1 MKVSDE
7 SQMSN
12 YIVYQR
18 NKPTAYALWCFCF
31 FSVCGIHRFYARRY
45 VSGVL
50 YLCTLGFFGLGQ
62 FLDLLL
68 IPNMIDEE
76 NLKTKALYGYQPNQG
91 SFYQT
96 PESIVVNLPRS
107 QPPEVKTDATANQPS
122 QEKKEE
128 QDLDRAILRTVKE
141 SQGATLAEIFLE
153 VSGEYEEIEA
163 RVEYLMSKNLLIVDN
178 RPDDGAVIY
187 KLN

>member
-1 MKVSDE
+1 MKTSDE

-18 NKPTAYALWCFCF
+18 NKPTAYALWCFCL

-45 VSGVL
+45 LSGVI
-50 YLCTLGFFGLGQ
+50 YLLTWGFFGLGQ
-62 FLDLLL
+62 FMDLFL
-68 IPNMIDEE
+68 IPNMVDEE
-76 NLKTKALYGYQPNQG
+76 NLKMKALYGYQPNQA

-107 QPPEVKTDATANQPS
+107 QPPEVNSEVTEKQYFTERQ
-122 QEKKEE
+122 QEP
-128 QDLDRAILRTVKE
+128 DLDRAILRTVKDA
-141 SQGATLAEIFLE
+141 QGATLAEIFLE
-153 VSGEYEEIEA
+153 VRGEYEEIEE

>member
-1 MKVSDE
+1 MKVFDE

-12 YIVYQR
+12 YTVYQR

-31 FSVCGIHRFYARRY
+31 LSVCGIHRFYARRY
-45 VSGVL
+45 LSGVL
-50 YLCTLGFFGLGQ
+50 YLLTGGFLFVGQ
-62 FLDLLL
+62 AIDLFL

-76 NLKTKALYGYQPNQG
+76 NLKMKALYGYQPNQA

-107 QPPEVKTDATANQPS
+107 QPPEVKRDATENQVF

-128 QDLDRAILRTVKE
+128 QDLNRAILRTVKE
-141 SQGATLAEIFLE
+141 AQGATLAEIFLE
-153 VSGEYEEIEA
+153 VSGEYEEIEEQ
-163 RVEYLMSKNLLIVDN
+163 VQYLMSKNLLTVDN